1 MVEELGE
8 EDMRFEKLGP
18 ADFRTMPWKNG
29 GGTTTELLV
38 DPPGGGFETG
48 FRWRLSTAQVASS
61 GPFSP
66 FPGYDRTLLILEGDG
81 MELDHGP
88 HGHQRL
94 DVLGSPVAFDGA
106 WPTTGNLLGG
116 PCRDFN
122 VMSRQGAC
130 RHTLRVLHPGAEGLR
145 LEAAPTRLLYVLRG
159 GLEVK
164 PSGLAL
170 EAGELLRVEGSGD
183 LDVASASPGGAALL
197 AVAFF

>member
-1 MVEELGE
+1 
-8 EDMRFEKLGP
+8 MRFEKLGP

-170 EAGELLRVEGSGD
+170 EAGELLRVEGTGD
-183 LDVASASPGGAALL
+183 LDVASAAPGGAALL

>member
-1 MVEELGE
+1 
-8 EDMRFEKLGP
+8 
-18 ADFRTMPWKNG
+18 
-29 GGTTTELLV
+29 
-38 DPPGGGFETG
+38 
-48 FRWRLSTAQVASS
+48 
-61 GPFSP
+61 
-66 FPGYDRTLLILEGDG
+66 

-183 LDVASASPGGAALL
+183 LDVASAAPGGAALL